1 MAWNFSLLDDDTT
14 EIFIYDEIADKQ
26 RSSFWSDEKG
36 TQVTPNTFNE
46 ELKKVTTNNICVRIN
61 SRGGDVFAAEA
72 IRTAIREKRAEGKT
86 ITCKVDGFCGSA
98 AVGVSVACDKTLI
111 PASAWF
117 MIHDPY
123 IFAFGYYDIP
133 QLKKDMTML
142 EKIKQGTI
150 SAYAEKT
157 GKDKKEISELMTA
170 ETWYTGE
177 EAVESG
183 FCDELMFEDLNKS
196 DSDENPGNF
205 SLYDISMYKNI
216 PLALIDRAVVNS
228 VGFSHINKTQNKNKE
243 GGDKTMEP
251 KTVEELRA
259 AYPELTAQLA
269 ETAAAS
275 ERKRIQ
281 DIENIALPG
290 FEEIVGKAKFETPQA
305 AADVAMQI
313 VAEQK
318 KQGANYLA
326 NVAEDVKNSKAGEVT
341 SSGQEGAP
349 ENKANPYDAAI
360 DKLYPDKK

>member
-1 MAWNFSLLDDDTT
+1 
-14 EIFIYDEIADKQ
+14 
-26 RSSFWSDEKG
+26 
-36 TQVTPNTFNE
+36 
-46 ELKKVTTNNICVRIN
+46 
-61 SRGGDVFAAEA
+61 
-72 IRTAIREKRAEGKT
+72 
-86 ITCKVDGFCGSA
+86 
-98 AVGVSVACDKTLI
+98 
-111 PASAWF
+111 
-117 MIHDPY
+117 
-123 IFAFGYYDIP
+123 
-133 QLKKDMTML
+133 
-142 EKIKQGTI
+142 
-150 SAYAEKT
+150 
-157 GKDKKEISELMTA
+157 
-170 ETWYTGE
+170 
-177 EAVESG
+177 
-183 FCDELMFEDLNKS
+183 
-196 DSDENPGNF
+196 
-205 SLYDISMYKNI
+205 
-216 PLALIDRAVVNS
+216 
-228 VGFSHINKTQNKNKE
+228 
-243 GGDKTMEP
+243 MEP